1 MHEALHLGEH
11 QAEGLAIK
19 PGPSAAL
26 HPLIVRRYGQHG
38 RASTSSTARSSCPS
52 TPTPVIVRRARR
64 LAASPP
70 FRSGTWPGCR

>member
-11 QAEGLAIK
+11 QAEGLAMK

-52 TPTPVIVRRARR
+52 TPTSSRARSR
-64 LAASPP
+64 GPLGGDP
-70 FRSGTWPGCR
+70 W